1 MTYKDSFISYGMV
14 ATPLREVDPGTER
27 AQASYRP
34 FLDALRAAAEPTRL
48 RLLGILA
55 RCELTVTEIT
65 QVLGQSQPRVSRHL
79 RVLCDAGLLDRVPE
93 GSWVFYRLADRRVA
107 RTFVDMLGD
116 DDPTLADDRER
127 LAAVQRAR
135 QDAADSYFQQHAH
148 EWNDIRSLHAP
159 EEEVERALLT
169 LVGDQPVGDLLDIGT
184 GTGRIAG
191 LLAPRASRVVG
202 IDRSHEMLAIARAA
216 LAGREY
222 RHVQLRHGDMY
233 HLAVPARS
241 MDLIVLHQVL
251 HFADD
256 PVAVLREIARVLRPG
271 GRLLLADFAP
281 HSEESLRDQH
291 AHRRLGFATDDITH
305 WGAAAGLRARE
316 AVRLTGSPLTVV
328 IWDCSLPNRTA
339 TA

>member
-1 MTYKDSFISYGMV
+1 MA
-14 ATPLREVDPGTER
+14 ATPIRLPAIR
-27 AQASYRP
+27 AEPQPAGYRD
-34 FLDALRAAAEPTRL
+34 LLEALRAAAEPTRL
-48 RLLGILA
+48 RLLGALA
-55 RCELTVTEIT
+55 SSELTVTEIT

-79 RVLCDAGLLDRVPE
+79 KLLCDAGLLDRVPE
-93 GSWVFYRLADRRVA
+93 GSWVFYRLADNPIA
-107 RTFVDMLGD
+107 RIVVDLLGSND
-116 DDPTLADDRER
+116 EALEADRER
-127 LAAVQRAR
+127 LAGVQLAR
-135 QDAADSYFQQHAH
+135 QEAADGYFKEHAH

-202 IDRSHEMLAIARAA
+202 IDRSHEMLAFARAA